1 MLFNGD
7 GLRLQARLITSP
19 LNKEY
24 IGGKFPWENAVGWR
38 ECFVAKSEQ
47 DEPLY
52 AIRTWQRRDENDD
65 RTQLA
70 RKKI

>member
-24 IGGKFPWENAVGWR
+24 IEGKFPDE
-38 ECFVAKSEQ
+38 KMQ
-47 DEPLY
+47 DSDAFYQCVTNRQTDQP
-52 AIRTWQRRDENDD
+52 TD
-65 RTQLA
+65 RHSLL
-70 RKKI
+70 